1 MTNPY
6 NTPSPFAM
14 RETSRT
20 SVTPY
25 AAGAW
30 VDTYVQGTHEPEN
43 RYRARSQAVRSAP
56 RVSGRPNQAALRRA
70 SSTSHARHAS
80 LADCVR
86 NSQVRSAWLGTRA
99 KAWEKCGIQRP

>member
-1 MTNPY
+1 MMNPY
-6 NTPSPFAM
+6 HTPSPFEM

-20 SVTPY
+20 SGAAY
-25 AAGAW
+25 AAGAR

-56 RVSGRPNQAALRRA
+56 RISGRPNQAALRRA

-86 NSQVRSAWLGTRA
+86 NSKVRSAWVGTRA
-99 KAWEKCGIQRP
+99 KARA